1 MSGMFRVLLAVCDA
15 TGATGP
21 VMINYTKHFV
31 FCSLL
36 VLSLSSNSVSAR
48 NSHHHSAQEG
58 QNAPLAESLTLTR
71 ADVTV
76 AFSPNG
82 EAAAVV
88 VNAINGANKQVLVQA
103 YGFTSEPI
111 IKALGDA
118 KARGV
123 DVEAILDKTNESKRY
138 SGATYLR
145 NHDIAVW
152 IDSSVAIAHNK
163 VMVIDGDSVITG
175 SFNFTKAAQEKNAE
189 NVLLIRHAPALA
201 KEYSKNWMWRRGLS
215 HKYN

>member
-1 MSGMFRVLLAVCDA
+1 MVMNKNKHFILFTLLAL
-15 TGATGP
+15 T
-21 VMINYTKHFV
+21 
-31 FCSLL
+31 
-36 VLSLSSNSVSAR
+36 LSSSPVSAR
-48 NSHHHSAQEG
+48 NSHHHSAKEG
-58 QNAPLAESLTLTR
+58 QNAPPAESLTLTR
-71 ADVTV
+71 AEVTV

-88 VNAINGANKQVLVQA
+88 VNAINGAAKQVLVQA

-138 SGATYLR
+138 NGASYLR
-145 NHDIAVW
+145 NHDISVW
-152 IDSSVAIAHNK
+152 IDSTVAIAHNK

-189 NVLLIRHAPALA
+189 NVLFIRHAPALA
-201 KEYSKNWMWRRGLS
+201 KKYSKNWMWRKGLS